1 MKRGKTLIVLPLF
14 FILSSRRY
22 AGAFEVYLE
31 CFAFGICVFADNI
44 FRATNKSVPFNIV
57 SAIVF
62 TIDGFVYFPNQHL
75 TVKVIEYKGSLGIG
89 CTP

>member
-22 AGAFEVYLE
+22 TGAFEVYLE
-31 CFAFGICVFADNI
+31 CLAFGIGVFANNI
-44 FRATNKSVPFNIV
+44 FRATNKCVPLNII

-62 TIDGFVYFPNQHL
+62 TIDGFVYLPNQHL
-75 TVKVIEYKGSLGIG
+75 TVKVIYCFTFQI
-89 CTP
+89 